1 MVEEQMMKGIWV
13 MQLEGH
19 MAERLSV
26 KGHPLERHT
35 VERHMMEVI

>member
-1 MVEEQMMKGIWV
+1 MLEKHMV

-35 VERHMMEVI
+35 VEMHMIE